1 MSTNLLSAAV
11 VIGALRVK
19 KLSGL
24 FYFYSSFLELDDT
37 VIESMMD
44 LVFELL
50 CQGDLMLARILR
62 RKIIEKCE
70 AKKHH
75 IEVGAQVTL
84 LSSLS
89 VTSK

>member
-1 MSTNLLSAAV
+1 MFCVNFSPH
-11 VIGALRVK
+11 
-19 KLSGL
+19 
-24 FYFYSSFLELDDT
+24 ELDDS
-37 VIESMMD
+37 VIESMME

-70 AKKHH
+70 TKKHH
-75 IEVGAQVTL
+75 QELSSQVTC

>member
-1 MSTNLLSAAV
+1 MTKVSPSKE
-11 VIGALRVK
+11 RVLK

-75 IEVGAQVTL
+75 IEVGSHVTL